1 MNLKQTKKINK
12 RNLGKVFSR
21 MCWITDELIIYKFGQ
36 STVPIKFSADKTLV
50 EIIRYEIENDLWWR
64 VRL

>member
-1 MNLKQTKKINK
+1 MNK

-50 EIIRYEIENDLWWR
+50 EIIRYEIEENLWF
-64 VRL
+64 LIKQ